1 MNSNNVIKVI
11 MKKIFMLTLSVIL
24 FSITTFA
31 QRVLPDSVKIYP
43 ENTSG
48 IVSFV
53 FQTKN
58 SPDAAFNNAKQW
70 VAKNFKDYKQ
80 VVQMEDA
87 ASHTLVFKGKQ
98 PIGKYNGVSSR
109 GFSTVYNLALEYTTT
124 IECKD
129 GKFRIKLEDIK
140 PKGSFR
146 LGGGKDT
153 PIFLHFNDIDNLEK
167 KRNDPKFDRAY
178 ITMMENMIPGTKE
191 TIADIV
197 SSMAQSI
204 SYYDDF

>member
-1 MNSNNVIKVI
+1 MKKVFLLTMSVIFINVIALAQKV
-11 MKKIFMLTLSVIL
+11 S
-24 FSITTFA
+24 
-31 QRVLPDSVKIYP
+31 PDSVKIYP
-43 ENTSG
+43 DNTSG

-58 SPDAAFNNAKQW
+58 SPDAAYNNAKQW

-87 ASHTLVFKGKQ
+87 PSHTLVFKGIQ
-98 PIGKYNGVSSR
+98 PIGRYNGVSG
-109 GFSTVYNLALEYTTT
+109 GFPTVYKLALEYTATV
-124 IECKD
+124 ECKD
-129 GKFRIKLEDIK
+129 GKFRIKMEDLK
-140 PKGSFR
+140 PKSSFN

-153 PIFLHFNDIDNLEK
+153 PIFLHFKDIDNLEK
-167 KRNDPKFDRAY
+167 ERTNPKLDMAY
-178 ITMMENMIPGTKE
+178 INMMENMIPGSKE
-191 TIADIV
+191 TIAAIV

>member
-1 MNSNNVIKVI
+1 MI
-11 MKKIFMLTLSVIL
+11 MKKLLLLALLVASAG
-24 FSITTFA
+24 SAFA
-31 QRVLPDSVKIYP
+31 QKVSPDSVKIYP

-87 ASHTLVFKGKQ
+87 VSHALVFKGIQ
-98 PIGKYNGVSSR
+98 PIGRYNGVSG
-109 GFSTVYNLALEYTTT
+109 GFSTVYNLALEYTATV
-124 IECKD
+124 ECKD
-129 GKFRIKLEDIK
+129 SKFRIKMEDLK
-140 PKGSFR
+140 PKGSFS

-153 PIFLHFNDIDNLEK
+153 PIFLLFSDIDNIEEERKNSKLDK
-167 KRNDPKFDRAY
+167 AY
-178 ITMMENMIPGTKE
+178 FTMMESMIPGTKE
-191 TIADIV
+191 TIAAIV

>member
-1 MNSNNVIKVI
+1 
-11 MKKIFMLTLSVIL
+11 MKKMFLLTLSVI
-24 FSITTFA
+24 FISVTTLA
-31 QRVLPDSVKIYP
+31 QKVSPDSVKIYP

-70 VAKNFKDYKQ
+70 VAKNFMNYKQ

-109 GFSTVYNLALEYTTT
+109 GFSTVYNLTLEYTTT
-124 IECKD
+124 IECKES
-129 GKFRIKLEDIK
+129 KFRIKMENIK
-140 PKGSFR
+140 PKGSFS

-167 KRNDPKFDRAY
+167 ERNNPKFDKAY
-178 ITMMENMIPGTKE
+178 ITMMIFNCIW
-191 TIADIV
+191 
-197 SSMAQSI
+197 
-204 SYYDDF
+204 

>member
-1 MNSNNVIKVI
+1 
-11 MKKIFMLTLSVIL
+11 MKKLLLLALLVASAG
-24 FSITTFA
+24 SAFA
-31 QRVLPDSVKIYP
+31 QKVLPDSVKIYP

-48 IVSFV
+48 VVSFV

-80 VVQMEDA
+80 VIQMEDA
-87 ASHTLVFKGKQ
+87 ASHTLVFKGMQ
-98 PIGKYNGVSSR
+98 PIGKYNGVSG
-109 GFSTVYNLALEYTTT
+109 GFSTVYNLALEYIATV
-124 IECKD
+124 ECKD
-129 GKFRIKLEDIK
+129 SKFRIKMENLT
-140 PKGSFR
+140 PKSSFN

-153 PIFLHFNDIDNLEK
+153 PIFLHFDDIDNIEE
-167 KRNDPKFDRAY
+167 KRNNPKLDKGY

-191 TIADIV
+191 TIAAIV